1 MDRKKFDKE
10 SVVPMTCL
18 RPQTMLDEV
27 DKMFNRLRFG
37 IEDFWFPSMAVGGAR
52 VPMIDVKDEGDH
64 YLVEA
69 EVPGM
74 TRENVDIELGED
86 SLEIKA
92 KKEEEKEE
100 NVEGYI
106 RKERGSLSF
115 YRRLPL
121 PEDANKDLIEAK
133 MEDGI
138 LKISIPKV
146 DKPEDKKRKVEIK

>member
-1 MDRKKFDKE
+1 MDPKKQDEKD
-10 SVVPMTCL
+10 VVPMICL
-18 RPQTMLDEV
+18 NPQTMLGEMNG
-27 DKMFNRLRFG
+27 MFDRLRFG
-37 IEDFWFPSMAVGGAR
+37 IEDFWFPSISVSGAR
-52 VPMIDVKDEGDH
+52 VPMVDVKDEDNH

-74 TRENVDIELGED
+74 TKENVEIELGED

-100 NVEGYI
+100 TAEGYI
-106 RKERGSLSF
+106 CKERGSLSF

-121 PEDANKDLIEAK
+121 PEDANRDLIEAK

-146 DKPEDKKRKVEIK
+146 NKPEDKKRKVDIK